1 MAMVVLLSLLELEGQ
16 TPSALEDMPY
26 PPSQLS
32 EEENHLEDGGP
43 GHGHLGPAFLVF
55 LASYRLQEDLGLG
68 RNQGCC

>member
-43 GHGHLGPAFLVF
+43 GHGHLGPAFLLF
-55 LASYRLQEDLGLG
+55 CPFYRFKEDLGIG
-68 RNQGCC
+68 GNQGCC